1 MLTRNPDQTRKT
13 LLDAAYEEI
22 HRCGFQA
29 ASLSRILT
37 KAGLTKGALYHHFPT
52 KLALGYAVVDEV
64 IHEEVLNCWATP
76 LADCQNPVD
85 CLMNLLHK
93 AAEEAGH
100 EFVEMGCPLNN
111 LAQEMSP
118 VDEGFRQKLGNIYT
132 LWRQAIANA
141 LATGQANG
149 KVRMDVNAEAA
160 AIFIVAAIEGCLG
173 MAKNARDINLLF
185 ECGAGL
191 LHYLDTLRA
200 KPLNL

>member
-1 MLTRNPDQTRKT
+1 MRSPDQTRKI

-22 HRCGFQA
+22 HHYGFQA
-29 ASLSRILT
+29 ASLSRILANT
-37 KAGLTKGALYHHFPT
+37 GLTKGALYHHFPT

-64 IHEEVLNCWATP
+64 IHEEILNCWATP
-76 LADCQNPVD
+76 LTDCQDPVD
-85 CLMNLLHK
+85 CLMNLLQK
-93 AAEEAGH
+93 AAEDTGD

-111 LAQEMSP
+111 LAQEMSS
-118 VDEGFRQKLGNIYT
+118 VDEGFRQKLGHIYT

-141 LATGQANG
+141 LARGQANG
-149 KVRMDVNAEAA
+149 KVRADVDTGAA

-191 LHYLDTLRA
+191 LHYLDTLHA
-200 KPLNL
+200 KP

>member
-1 MLTRNPDQTRKT
+1 MLTRNSDQTRKT

-29 ASLSRILT
+29 ASLSRILART
-37 KAGLTKGALYHHFPT
+37 GLTKGALYHHFPT

-93 AAEEAGH
+93 AAQEAGH

-141 LATGQANG
+141 LATGQTNG

-185 ECGAGL
+185 ECGEGL

>member
-1 MLTRNPDQTRKT
+1 MLTRNSDQTRKT

-29 ASLSRILT
+29 ASLSRILART
-37 KAGLTKGALYHHFPT
+37 GLTKGALYHHFPT

-93 AAEEAGH
+93 AAQVAGH

-141 LATGQANG
+141 LATGQING
-149 KVRMDVNAEAA
+149 KVRTDVNTRAA

-185 ECGAGL
+185 ECGEGL

-200 KPLNL
+200 KPLIL

>member
-13 LLDAAYEEI
+13 LLEAAYEEI
-22 HRCGFQA
+22 HHYGFQA
-29 ASLSRILT
+29 ASLSRILA

-64 IHEEVLNCWATP
+64 IHEEILNCWATP
-76 LADCQNPVD
+76 LADCQDPIG
-85 CLMNLLHK
+85 CLMNLLQK
-93 AAEEAGH
+93 AAQEAGY

-141 LATGQANG
+141 LAAGQANG
-149 KVRMDVNAEAA
+149 KVRADVNAEAV

-185 ECGAGL
+185 ECGEGL

-200 KPLNL
+200 KPLNS